1 VDEVVKDPQFL
12 EGLQQQVQLVLKTPS
27 LDQTLATAV
36 AVAVAV
42 GIQLAE
48 LVVQAAAVLVHPS
61 RVWVLMA
68 QQTPVAVVA
77 VVPQDVCSAAKVEV
91 DVSSCALQIHQP
103 LLLNPQR
110 PARLAANHT
119 HSV

>member
-48 LVVQAAAVLVHPS
+48 LVVQAAAVLVHPP

-77 VVPQDVCSAAKVEV
+77 VELLAVCLVVKVVAE
-91 DVSSCALQIHQP
+91 
-103 LLLNPQR
+103 LL
-110 PARLAANHT
+110 
-119 HSV
+119 